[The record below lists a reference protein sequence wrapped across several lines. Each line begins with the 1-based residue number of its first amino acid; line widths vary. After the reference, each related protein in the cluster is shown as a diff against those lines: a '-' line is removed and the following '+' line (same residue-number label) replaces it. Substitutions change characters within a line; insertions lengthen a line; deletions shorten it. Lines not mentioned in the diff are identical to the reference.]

1 MFQALRLLLLL
12 ITTRSSDHRTLNQIM
27 KRLKILIFSLI
38 FLLHVPVYIVSAQ
51 ASSATGHVI
60 AEIIPVFSASETS
73 QLNFG
78 RFSPGPIGGLITLTP
93 QGTISVQGS
102 IFKGIGHHNA
112 ASFSVSGDADV
123 AFSISLPASPVFLTH
138 ATNSKTLIV
147 QDWVS
152 EPEQGIGTGTLQDG
166 FQIVYVGATLK
177 VGTLYDNPVGIYTG
191 SYIITFDF
199 N

>member
-1 MFQALRLLLLL
+1 
-12 ITTRSSDHRTLNQIM
+12 M

-38 FLLHVPVYIVSAQ
+38 CLLLVTSINAQVTPPV
-51 ASSATGHVI
+51 SATGHVT

-78 RFSPGPIGGLITLTP
+78 KFSPGPQGGMIILTP
-93 QGTISVQGS
+93 QSTISVIGS
-102 IFKGIGHHNA
+102 VFRGIGSHNA
-112 ASFSVSGDADV
+112 ASFYVSGDAG
-123 AFSISLPASPVFLTH
+123 AAYSISLPSNPVILTH
-138 ATNSKTLIV
+138 ISNAKTMVI

-152 EPEQGIGTGTLQDG
+152 EPEQGVGTGRLQDG

-177 VGTLYDNPVGIYTG
+177 VGTLNDNPVGIYTG
-191 SYIITFDF
+191 SYMITFDF

>member
-1 MFQALRLLLLL
+1 
-12 ITTRSSDHRTLNQIM
+12 M

-38 FLLHVPVYIVSAQ
+38 FLLHLTGINVIAQPTTPV
-51 ASSATGHVI
+51 SATGHVI

-78 RFSPGPIGGLITLTP
+78 RFSPGPQGGLVILTP
-93 QGTISVQGS
+93 QSTVSVTGS
-102 IFKGIGHHNA
+102 VFKGIGSHNA
-112 ASFSVSGDADV
+112 ASFFISGDAN
-123 AFSISLPASPVFLTH
+123 AAYSISLPSNPVILTH
-138 ATNSKTLIV
+138 TSNAKTMFI

-152 EPEQGIGTGTLQDG
+152 EPQQGMATGMLQGG

-177 VGTLYDNPVGIYTG
+177 VGTIEDNPVGIYTG
-191 SYIITFDF
+191 SYMITFDF